1 MYVMIVQKRK
11 SCVKNARNIFLMM
24 EKNWNIRSF
33 YVTLAM
39 TGNKK
44 IFVHLPI
51 RKKKFHITMSDNK
64 LVKTIMD
71 AATLTGL
78 AAGIG

>member
-1 MYVMIVQKRK
+1 MYVMIVQKKK
-11 SCVKNARNIFLMM
+11 SSVKNARNIFSMM

-33 YVTLAM
+33 CVRLAM

-51 RKKKFHITMSDNK
+51 RKIFFI
-64 LVKTIMD
+64 
-71 AATLTGL
+71 
-78 AAGIG
+78 